1 VKKSNWRIA
10 LAASI
15 FSSIFAGTIIVRAD
29 DAPTTEPTKQ
39 ATSRPAAIRLEQ
51 PYKLIPDLT
60 DDQKVQI
67 AEIHKKANEDVK
79 AIRDKEDDDIRAI
92 LTDDQKAELN
102 KILEE
107 KRERAAEKAK
117 QKKAATT
124 DPAGG

>member
-1 VKKSNWRIA
+1 MKKSNWRIA

-15 FSSIFAGTIIVRAD
+15 FSVAVGEAILGRAD
-29 DAPTTEPTKQ
+29 DAPTTEPAKH

-51 PYKLIPDLT
+51 PYRQLTDLT
-60 DDQKVQI
+60 DDQKTQI
-67 AEIHKKANEDVK
+67 AEIHKKADDDVK

-107 KRERAAEKAK
+107 KREKAAEKAK
-117 QKKAATT
+117 QKKAAATE
-124 DPAGG
+124 PAGG